1 MDWTATRIST
11 SLLCEVARGEK
22 LALHGTDTVL
32 DNTLYF
38 KRKSNF
44 LRTVVEARTGIEP
57 MYGALKY

>member
-38 KRKSNF
+38 
-44 LRTVVEARTGIEP
+44 LITHQTQLI
-57 MYGALKY
+57 